1 MDKLPGVSIII
12 PNYNYAQFLGDAIGS
27 ALDQDHPDCEVI
39 VVDDCSTD
47 SSRAVID
54 GYFNRVRTVFLP
66 ENRGQVAA
74 INAAWPLTQYPILI
88 FLDSDDRLVPHAAS
102 TVARAWALGVAKV
115 QFPMASID
123 SKGRLLGHVAPKYPP
138 TSTPKRSASLS

>member
-74 INAAWPLTQYPILI
+74 INAAWPLNLISHLDISGFGRSVGSTCGLHRRSRLGPWGGQGPIP
-88 FLDSDDRLVPHAAS
+88 DGQHR
-102 TVARAWALGVAKV
+102 
-115 QFPMASID
+115 
-123 SKGRLLGHVAPKYPP
+123 
-138 TSTPKRSASLS
+138 